1 MQLLYS
7 KFVIITTKNTI
18 EMKLNGTYKIQ
29 LFLVFASFL
38 FNGCDEFFNC
48 IDGNGILK
56 QERRFVSEFYG
67 VENTTSIDVDISS
80 DSVYSLEVTADEN
93 LLGMIQTTVRNGNLV
108 ISMSTDRCINTDNYM
123 LIEIQM
129 PTIDHIESTGSGN
142 MDIYD
147 FECGNLEITNSGSGK
162 IDMINVYS
170 GETVGLNLYGSG
182 SIYIGGKARV
192 GEYVLSGSG
201 DIMADDLMVDDCY
214 VTNSGSG
221 TVYCFAYDYLKATL
235 SGSGDIIY
243 SGNPPVTDFTDSGS
257 GEIRSRTN

>member
-1 MQLLYS
+1 MRQNSIY
-7 KFVIITTKNTI
+7 
-18 EMKLNGTYKIQ
+18 KLP
-29 LFLVFASFL
+29 LFLILGTCLLNS
-38 FNGCDEFFNC
+38 CDSFFNC

-56 QERRFVSEFYG
+56 QEERFVSEFYG
-67 VENTTSIDVDISS
+67 VENSTQIDVDITS
-80 DSVYSLEVTADEN
+80 DSVFSLEVTADEN

-123 LIEIQM
+123 LVEIHM
-129 PTIDHIESTGSGN
+129 PTIDYIESTGSGN
-142 MDIYD
+142 MDVYD
-147 FECGNLEITNSGSGK
+147 FECNNLDIVNSGSGK
-162 IDMINVYS
+162 IDVINVYS
-170 GETVGLNLYGSG
+170 GGTIGLNVYGSG

-221 TVYCFAYDYLKATL
+221 TVYCFAYDFLHATL

-243 SGNPPVTDFTDSGS
+243 SGNPLVTDFTDSGS